1 MEKTGEGGG
10 VGLVFGVSRVCERRA
25 LWREEVLLALPPL
38 SCDAPG
44 ARASDGLGSRASD
57 GPGSRTPGAVVSG
70 GATSPHSSPS
80 MQASHGPRSGKM
92 LLAQEHLE
100 EMQASHGPSSGQA
113 SRERSS
119 PMSRDG
125 LEPRASASA
134 HAATPVRPDPSCG
147 SGGGGAG
154 EARGGR
160 VEGVW
165 VKAFIAPVQV
175 VPIYHTYMHA
185 YIHTYIH
192 VCMHPY
198 IHETNAPA

>member
-1 MEKTGEGGG
+1 M
-10 VGLVFGVSRVCERRA
+10 
-25 LWREEVLLALPPL
+25 LPPL

-44 ARASDGLGSRASD
+44 ATASDGL
-57 GPGSRTPGAVVSG
+57 GSRTPGAVVSG

-80 MQASHGPRSGKM
+80 MQASHGPSSGKMLLAQEHLEDIREMQASHGPSSGKM

-125 LEPRASASA
+125 LEPRASAGT

-147 SGGGGAG
+147 GGGAGAG

-185 YIHTYIH
+185 YIHTYLYACLYACIH
-192 VCMHPY
+192 TYMKQMRLLRVRTC
-198 IHETNAPA
+198 A